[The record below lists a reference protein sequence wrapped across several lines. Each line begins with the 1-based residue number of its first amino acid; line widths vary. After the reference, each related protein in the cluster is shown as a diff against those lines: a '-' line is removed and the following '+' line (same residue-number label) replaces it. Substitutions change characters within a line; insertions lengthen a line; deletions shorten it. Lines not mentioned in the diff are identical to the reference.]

1 MGSVSDWLSSV
12 SKCSLEVKR
21 AHMHF
26 KKCRLSTWWKL
37 NVFNCNSL
45 VGSSV
50 CNGRITEL
58 LSGILIP
65 HQCSYLQEKI
75 IFCWHCC
82 LRVLPLSCV
91 ILGSVSISR
100 SLRGGIL
107 LLLSF
112 HFYFYYS
119 LNVNKE
125 ALVWDCWGILFGN
138 FSLALWNAG
147 LQQLFPISQRYRQ
160 SAALGFEDPEK
171 CSSQSAVVWRNQA
184 VV

>member
-1 MGSVSDWLSSV
+1 MGSVSDWPSSV
-12 SKCSLEVKR
+12 NKCSLEVKR

-125 ALVWDCWGILFGN
+125 ALVRDCWGTLFGN